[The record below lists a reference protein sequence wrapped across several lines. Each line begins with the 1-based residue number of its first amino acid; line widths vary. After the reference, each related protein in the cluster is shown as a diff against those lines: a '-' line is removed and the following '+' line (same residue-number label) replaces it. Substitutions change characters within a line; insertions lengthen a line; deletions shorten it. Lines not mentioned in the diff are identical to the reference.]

1 LSSIKRFGLSKST
14 LSYNGVHNSGC
25 ATFFESIL
33 ITFTTIFFHS
43 PNSNPM
49 TKAIR
54 LLFAMLVL
62 VLTWQASYAQNR
74 LITGTVLD
82 INGEAIIGASVIVKG
97 STTGT
102 YTDVDGNYSLTV
114 PTNATTLMY
123 KYLGYKSKEVPISAS
138 NVMNVDLEEDVL
150 GLEEVVVTAVGISTE
165 KKALGY
171 SVQDVSGDK
180 LTQAGANNTLSA
192 LSGKVAGLNVIT
204 SSGSPGSSVYLQLRG
219 ATSITGDNSPLFV
232 IDGVPI
238 DNTHNASGSPDNE
251 GALINNNLLESVN
264 NSNRAVDVNPDDIAS
279 ITVLKGPAAAALY
292 GLRAANGAIIITT
305 KRGGAEGAGKGLH
318 ATFSSTYTFEQ
329 VNKTPE
335 LQDQFVKGSG
345 GIAAKY
351 GSTASG
357 SFGAQVDTLFWDP
370 TQATPY
376 NQYGEI
382 IGKTAAANNSA
393 AIPFSAYDNVEQFF
407 RTGNTMENNL
417 SLSGGGDKGGFRVSF
432 GALNQQG
439 VVPLSDFKRFTTT
452 LSGEMQI
459 SEKFSTAGSFTYVKS
474 GGTRM
479 QQGSNLSGLMLNI
492 LRTPISFDNSNG
504 SDDPTDPSAY
514 VLDDGSQRNYR
525 GGIGYDNPYWS
536 INQNPFQ
543 DDVNRM
549 YGYGEV
555 SYSPWAWLKLTERLG
570 IDFYSDRRNQIFAI
584 GSRAVPD
591 GQIYERDYFYRQVNN
606 DLLGTATKQFS
617 DKFSASLTLGY
628 NALSQTK
635 QDIYVQGDNLVIPDF
650 YNFSNAA
657 NVITREY
664 ETRYRIY
671 GFYGSLDLS
680 FANMLYLTLTGRN
693 DHSSTLPADNN
704 SFFYPSA
711 SLSFVFTEALGL
723 SNSKAFPYGKLRL
736 SVAQVG
742 HDAPLYA
749 LENYYAQTTAGDG
762 WTAGIAFP
770 LPDATGTSTTAYSN
784 SATLGNP
791 LLKPEKVTSFEIGAD
806 LRFVNNR
813 IGLDVTYYQSKSVD
827 QIIPAPIAGSTG
839 YQQQYLNSGSIENK
853 GFEVALNLTPVKTKD
868 WRWDIGANWSTNKSE
883 VLELANGVN
892 ELFLGGFEGSAI
904 YAIVGEQYGSIYG
917 SRWLRDDNGNI
928 VIDDVQFLSNGDPN
942 PTYGYP
948 IQDAQVGVIGDV
960 NPDWIAGISTNLSY
974 KGLALNVLMDV
985 RQGGD
990 MWNGTRGALNFFGM
1004 TEETENR
1011 GEMTVFEG
1019 VLSDGQANTIE
1030 VPLSQSWYQGLGSG
1044 FGGPTEQ
1051 FVEESSYIKLR
1062 EVSISYT
1069 IAPKVLEKTPI
1080 ASIDISLI
1088 GRNLW
1093 LSTDYKGVDPETSLT
1108 GSNHSQG
1115 NGLFQ
1120 YAWC

>member
-1 LSSIKRFGLSKST
+1 
-14 LSYNGVHNSGC
+14 
-25 ATFFESIL
+25 
-33 ITFTTIFFHS
+33 
-43 PNSNPM
+43 M

-54 LLFAMLVL
+54 LLLAMLVL
-62 VLTWQASYAQNR
+62 VLTWQASFAQNR
-74 LITGTVLD
+74 LITGTVKD
-82 INGEAIIGASVIVKG
+82 NNGEAIIGSSVLVKG

-102 YTDVDGNYSLTV
+102 YTDVDGNYSLSV
-114 PTNATTLMY
+114 PSNATTLVF
-123 KYLGYKSKEVPISAS
+123 KYLGYKSKEVPISAT
-138 NVMNVDLEEDVL
+138 NVVNIELEEDVL
-150 GLEEVVVTAVGISTE
+150 GLEEVVVTAVGISAE
-165 KKALGY
+165 KKSLGY

-180 LTQAGANNTLSA
+180 LTAAGANNTLSA
-192 LSGKVAGLNVIT
+192 LSGKVAGLQVIN
-204 SSGSPGSSVYLQLRG
+204 SSGAPGSSVFLQLRG

-232 IDGVPI
+232 IDGIPV
-238 DNTHNASGSPDNE
+238 DNSYNASGSPDNE

-264 NSNRAVDVNPDDIAS
+264 NSNRAIDVNPDDIAS

-292 GLRAANGAIIITT
+292 GLRASNGAIIITT
-305 KRGGAEGAGKGLH
+305 KRGGAEGAGKGMH
-318 ATFSSTYTFEQ
+318 ASFSSTYTVEE
-329 VNKTPE
+329 VNKLPE
-335 LQDQFVKGSG
+335 MQDKYIKGSG
-345 GIAAKY
+345 GTIAKY

-357 SFGAQVDTLFWDP
+357 SWGALADTLFWDP
-370 TQATPY
+370 TQVTPY
-376 NQYGEI
+376 NQYGEL
-382 IGKTAAANNSA
+382 IGQSAAANNSA
-393 AIPFSAYDNVEQFF
+393 AIPFTPYNNEDQFF

-432 GALNQQG
+432 GSLNQKG
-439 VVPLSDFKRFTTT
+439 VVPLSDFQRYSGT
-452 LSGEMQI
+452 LSGEMKI
-459 SEKFSTAGSFTYVKS
+459 SEKFSTAGSITYVKS
-474 GGTRM
+474 GGNRV
-479 QQGSNLSGLMLNI
+479 QQGSNLSGLMLDL

-504 SDDPTDPSAY
+504 SDDPTEASAY

-525 GGIGYDNPYWS
+525 AGVGYDNPYWT

-555 SYSPWAWLKLTERLG
+555 GWSPWTWLKFTERVG
-570 IDFYSDRRNQIFAI
+570 VDFYSDRRNQIFAI
-584 GSRAVPD
+584 NSRATPD
-591 GQIYERDYFYRQVNN
+591 GQIFERDYTYRQINN
-606 DLLGTATKQFS
+606 DLLGTASKQFS
-617 DKFSASLTLGY
+617 DKFSGSLTLGF
-628 NALSQTK
+628 NALSQSK

-657 NVITREY
+657 NVLTREY
-664 ETRYRIY
+664 ESHYRIY

-680 FANMLYLTLTGRN
+680 FANSLYLTLTGRN
-693 DHSSTLPADNN
+693 DHSSTLPAENN

-711 SLSFVFTEALGL
+711 SLSWVFTEALGL
-723 SNSKAFPYGKLRL
+723 SNNKVFPYGKLRL

-749 LENYYAQTTAGDG
+749 LENYYAQTTASDG
-762 WTAGIAFP
+762 WTSGIAFP
-770 LPDATGTSTTAYSN
+770 LPDANGNATTAYSN

-791 LLKPEKVTSFEIGAD
+791 GLKPEKVTSFEVGAD
-806 LRFVNNR
+806 LRFINNR

-853 GFEVALNLTPVKTKD
+853 GFEVALNITAIKTKD
-868 WRWDIGANWSTNKSE
+868 WKWDIGANWSTNKSE

-892 ELFLGGFEGSAI
+892 ELFLGGFEGSAV

-928 VIDDVQFLSNGDPN
+928 VIDDVQFLSDGSEN

-960 NPDWIAGISTNLSY
+960 NPDWIAGLSTSLAW
-974 KGLALNVLMDV
+974 KGLSISVLMDV

-990 MWNGTRGALNFFGM
+990 LWNGTRGALNFFGK
-1004 TEETENR
+1004 TVETENR
-1011 GEMTVFEG
+1011 GETTVFEG
-1019 VLSDGQANTIE
+1019 VLSDGQTNNIE
-1030 VPLSQSWYQGLGSG
+1030 VPLDQSWYQGLGSG

-1051 FVEESSYIKLR
+1051 FIEDGSYIKLR
-1062 EVSISYT
+1062 ELALTYT

-1080 ASIDISLI
+1080 ASIDISLV

-1108 GSNHSQG
+1108 GANHSQG
-1115 NGLFQ
+1115 MDYFNMPGVRSFGLNLRLTL
-1120 YAWC
+1120 